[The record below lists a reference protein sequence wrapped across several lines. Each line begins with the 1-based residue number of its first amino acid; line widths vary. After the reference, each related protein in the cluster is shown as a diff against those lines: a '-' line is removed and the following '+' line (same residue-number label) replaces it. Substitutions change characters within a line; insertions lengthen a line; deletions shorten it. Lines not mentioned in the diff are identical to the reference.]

1 MAEQTQPVQSV
12 RRLRPQT
19 SAWLMLWVFF
29 GLFCLSVA
37 LVGYLGWRF
46 YASSMVPL
54 PAQVRVYTSGGVML
68 QERENAP
75 LFTPKTLCPGAPAAA
90 RPDDPPSFCAD
101 ISEGYRVEAIPQMG
115 YGQVASIIFPDKSQI
130 DMWAHPTGADLTLP
144 VARASRWTR
153 ELHELELQQSA
164 GYARYDIKDGQP
176 YRDYRVV
183 VRISPTV
190 RVELTPNG
198 SYSINVPREPQD
210 RQLGS
215 LTPPS
220 RRDVL
225 VEVAVRG
232 RGKALLWDEGQ
243 RVEVLPGKKA
253 LVDSGGALSAPVD
266 ARWQLV
272 RDGDFS
278 EDEPRSTGES
288 GDTWAVSGGPLAP
301 DMRPEEL
308 NGVFRVVR
316 QCPPTKV
323 DYCQPQD
330 QIQIGQFRRDGNQPK
345 PYSTRIEQTLDTD
358 VSEYRSLRFTAW
370 VRVLTQTV
378 PLEGVSQA
386 ECPLFIQLSY
396 KQTAPN
402 DQLHYR
408 QVCVYT
414 AKEVARFAGTDVG
427 GVLYQQVPP
436 YNWYQLDLDLRRDPQ
451 LRTVRYLQ
459 SIIIEA
465 RGHDYLSQIADISL
479 TGEQE

>member
-1 MAEQTQPVQSV
+1 MAEQTQSVQHV

-29 GLFCLSVA
+29 AVFCLT
-37 LVGYLGWRF
+37 VGLAGYVGWSF

-54 PAQVRVYTSGGVML
+54 SAEVRVYTSGGVML

-75 LFTPKTLCPGAPAAA
+75 LFTPKTLCPDVLVQA
-90 RPDDPPSFCAD
+90 RPADQPSFCAD

-115 YGQVASIIFPDKSQI
+115 YGQVASIIFGDDSQI

-153 ELHELELQQSA
+153 ERREVELQQSA
-164 GYARYDIKDGQP
+164 GYARYDIKGGLP
-176 YRDYRVV
+176 YRENHVL
-183 VRISPTV
+183 VRINASV
-190 RVELTPNG
+190 WVELTSNG

-210 RQLGS
+210 RQIDGPLAPGR
-215 LTPPS
+215 P
-220 RRDVL
+220 DVL
-225 VEVAVRG
+225 MEVAVRERG
-232 RGKALLWDEGQ
+232 RAVLWNGAQ
-243 RVEVLPGKKA
+243 RIELLPGKKA
-253 LVDSGGALSAPVD
+253 QIDSAGELSAPAD
-266 ARWQLV
+266 ARWELV
-272 RDGDFS
+272 RDGDFVAH
-278 EDEPRSTGES
+278 EPRDYSDGS
-288 GDTWAVSGGPLAP
+288 DTWSIGGGPLAP
-301 DMRPEEL
+301 EMRPEEL
-308 NGVFRVVR
+308 NGLFRVIR

-330 QIQIGQFRRDGNQPK
+330 QIHIGQFRREGNQPK
-345 PYSTRIEQTLDTD
+345 PYSTRIEQLLDTD
-358 VSEYRSLRFTAW
+358 VSEYRSLHFTAW

-414 AKEVARFAGTDVG
+414 AKQVASFAGSDVG

-436 YNWYQLDLDLRRDPQ
+436 YNWYQIDLDLRRDPQ

-465 RGHDYLSQIADISL
+465 RGHDYLSQITDISL